1 MPNLSAERLRDW
13 GLLLACNL
21 IWSSQFVLVKIVQEQ
36 MGPVAATFFPMTLAT
51 LMLIPI
57 LWREGKLNKRIPTR
71 DVLEFI
77 LIGVFG
83 QVVAQLFITWGVR
96 FSLASNAALITL
108 ALPVATAVMAYFFL
122 RERMSAI
129 RWISF
134 ALAIGGVIECSGVDW
149 KELDL
154 TSSKFFWGNVM
165 IFLSVNGSAFY
176 NVYSKK
182 LLERYSPLR
191 VLLVDDGSPHLPL
204 LRDELVRLGAE
215 VLAVLDAA
223 VELAASVAQLDPD
236 LVIIGADS
244 PSRDTL
250 EHIAVMSQAAPRPIV
265 LFTDDPDRSRMQR
278 AIRAGVS
285 SYVVAGLAPERLGPI
300 LDVALARFETDAELR
315 AELDAAR
322 GQLQARKQ
330 IEKAK
335 GILMQARG
343 LSEEQAYREMRKM
356 AMDRGVKLAQIAE
369 RIIDAKSMLS

>member
-1 MPNLSAERLRDW
+1 M
-13 GLLLACNL
+13 
-21 IWSSQFVLVKIVQEQ
+21 
-36 MGPVAATFFPMTLAT
+36 
-51 LMLIPI
+51 
-57 LWREGKLNKRIPTR
+57 
-71 DVLEFI
+71 
-77 LIGVFG
+77 
-83 QVVAQLFITWGVR
+83 
-96 FSLASNAALITL
+96 
-108 ALPVATAVMAYFFL
+108 
-122 RERMSAI
+122 
-129 RWISF
+129 
-134 ALAIGGVIECSGVDW
+134 
-149 KELDL
+149 
-154 TSSKFFWGNVM
+154 
-165 IFLSVNGSAFY
+165 
-176 NVYSKK
+176 
-182 LLERYSPLR
+182 
-191 VLLVDDGSPHLPL
+191 LLVDDGSPHLPL